1 MRSWGSSERLACVTA
16 GRRALGARGEN
27 LAARWYERNG
37 YAVIDRNWRCR
48 SGELDIVARTGST
61 IVFIEV
67 KTRSSDA
74 YGSPAAAVTPAKQRR
89 LRGLAIEWM
98 RANEIHGAALRF
110 DVACVIGNQIEVL
123 EAAF

>member
-16 GRRALGARGEN
+16 GRRALGARGES
-27 LAARWYERNG
+27 LAARWYESNG
-37 YAVIDRNWRCR
+37 YRVIDRNWRCR
-48 SGELDIVARTGST
+48 TGEIDIVAQTGVT
-61 IVFIEV
+61 IVFVEV

-74 YGSPAAAVTPAKQRR
+74 YGSPAAAVTPTKQRR
-89 LRGLAIEWM
+89 LRSLAIEWL
-98 RANEIHGAALRF
+98 RANEVHGASLRF